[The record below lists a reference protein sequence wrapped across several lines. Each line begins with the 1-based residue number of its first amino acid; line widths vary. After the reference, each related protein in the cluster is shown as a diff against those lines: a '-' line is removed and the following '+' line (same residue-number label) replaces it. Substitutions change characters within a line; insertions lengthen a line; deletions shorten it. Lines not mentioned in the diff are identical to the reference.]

1 MGTTT
6 LLLYAFQPSLP
17 TMKKLTVHQDID
29 INEQRVIQIHENR
42 VSMIFYFDQQPTY
55 SIDSGKEHNLIQTYV

>member
-1 MGTTT
+1 MWHLVLFLISQNKEMYNGYTT

-29 INEQRVIQIHENR
+29 IHEQRVIRIHENR
-42 VSMIFYFDQQPTY
+42 VSLIFYFDQQPT
-55 SIDSGKEHNLIQTYV
+55 